1 MIKRTTIAAA
11 ILLAGQL
18 VLSACASGTATT
30 TASGTTAAGT
40 TAAGTTAAGTTTA
53 GTTGEVTKV
62 KIGLVGARHEMWDQV
77 KLDLV
82 KENIDLELV
91 EFTDY
96 NTPNQALV
104 DGSLDVNAFQHY
116 IFLDNYNATKGTDLV
131 SIGDTFL
138 SPIGIY
144 SDKYASVEEIQDGDA
159 ISIPD
164 DTTNSGRALRALHAA
179 GVIVLKDPSNFSPTQ
194 ADIAENPKNL
204 TINELDASM
213 VARTLQDVGAA
224 VINTNMAVDAG
235 LVPADDAIFLEPVD
249 ENSKPYYNL
258 IAVRA
263 EDKDNPI
270 YKKIVEAYQTQ
281 AIGDLMVEI
290 YRGAQFP
297 VWEGYQSK

>member
-1 MIKRTTIAAA
+1 MKKTGNISAS
-11 ILLAGQL
+11 ILLSASL
-18 VLSACASGTATT
+18 LLSACSSGT
-30 TASGTTAAGT
+30 TATTAAGT
-40 TAAGTTAAGTTTA
+40 TAGTTPAETTTAGTTTA
-53 GTTGEVTKV
+53 GTTAGVTKV

-91 EFTDY
+91 EFTEY
-96 NTPNQALV
+96 NTPNEALNNG
-104 DGSLDVNAFQHY
+104 DLDINAFQHY
-116 IFLDNYNATKGTDLV
+116 IFLDNYNKSKGTNLV

-144 SDKYASVEEIQDGDA
+144 SNKVKSVAELKDGDT

-164 DTTNSGRALRALHAA
+164 DATNLGRALRVLHTA
-179 GVIVLKDPSNFSPTQ
+179 GVITLEDPANLAPTKE
-194 ADIAENPKNL
+194 DIVANPKNL

-235 LVPADDAIFLEPVD
+235 LVPSEDAIFMEPVD

-270 YKKIVEAYQTQ
+270 YQTIVKAYQTQ

-290 YRGAQFP
+290 YKGAQFP
-297 VWEGYQSK
+297 VWEGYQAK